1 MSSKIESQ
9 VLAPERT
16 YRLVFNDGKAMSGK
30 LIQTD
35 KYTLV
40 IDVAGDQGQ
49 QRLLVYKHAIK
60 YIVLGVV
67 QQEG

>member
-1 MSSKIESQ
+1 VSNKTEAKAL
-9 VLAPERT
+9 VPERT

-30 LIQTD
+30 LVETD

-40 IDVAGDQGQ
+40 LDVTGEGGA

-60 YIVLGVV
+60 YIVLGTV
-67 QQEG
+67 QES